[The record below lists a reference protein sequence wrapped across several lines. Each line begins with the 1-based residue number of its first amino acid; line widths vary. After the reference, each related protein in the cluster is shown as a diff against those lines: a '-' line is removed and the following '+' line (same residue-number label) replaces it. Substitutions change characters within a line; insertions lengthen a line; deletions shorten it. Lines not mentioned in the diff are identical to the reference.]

1 MFYSV
6 SRQDK
11 ARDKILGVIMK
22 VLVTGSTGYVGH
34 YVVKALLAAG
44 HSVVSVSRD
53 AAKSK
58 TASGAK
64 LEVFG
69 NVEYRM
75 GDVSN
80 GNGLKEAM
88 GGVEAVVHLVGIIAE
103 KGLQT
108 FSRVH
113 VDGTRNVLE
122 AAKAAGIKRY
132 LHMSALGA
140 SSNAVSGYSSSK
152 FQAEELVRASGLD
165 WTIFRP
171 SLVFGVG
178 DDFFGHVLKNLVS
191 QAPIVPQIGDGM
203 FLFRPIWVGDVAAS
217 FVQALAK
224 PDTIG
229 KIFDLV
235 GPKEFT
241 FKELSALMQ
250 TVLGLKK
257 PVVAVPLPIMDIM
270 VPIMNIVPTIAPIT
284 KDQYAMMKAGNTG
297 NPDIMNQ
304 NFKLEQRKLETEL
317 PSILGK

>member
-1 MFYSV
+1 
-6 SRQDK
+6 
-11 ARDKILGVIMK
+11 MK

-34 YVVKALLAAG
+34 YVVKALLEAG

-58 TASGAK
+58 AASGAK
-64 LEVFG
+64 LEIFG

-88 GGVEAVVHLVGIIAE
+88 NGVEAVVHLVGIIAE

-108 FSRVH
+108 FARVH

-132 LHMSALGA
+132 VHMSALGA
-140 SSNAVSGYSSSK
+140 SANAISGYSSSK
-152 FQAEELVRASGLD
+152 FQAEELVRASNLD

-203 FLFRPIWVGDVAAS
+203 FLFRPIWVGDVAQC

-224 PDTIG
+224 ADTIG

-250 TVLGLKK
+250 SVLGIKK
-257 PVVAVPLPIMDIM
+257 PVVAVPMPIMDIM
-270 VPIMNIVPTIAPIT
+270 VPLMNIVPAIAPIT

-297 NPDIMNQ
+297 NPEIMNQ
-304 NFKLEQRKLETEL
+304 NFQLEQRKLETEL
-317 PSILGK
+317 PSILVK

>member
-1 MFYSV
+1 
-6 SRQDK
+6 
-11 ARDKILGVIMK
+11 MK

-53 AAKSK
+53 AGKTK

-88 GGVEAVVHLVGIIAE
+88 NGVEAVVHLVGIIAE

-122 AAKAAGIKRY
+122 ATKAAGVKRY

-217 FVQALAK
+217 FKQSLEK

-235 GPKEFT
+235 GPKEFS

-270 VPIMNIVPTIAPIT
+270 VPIMNIVPAIAPIT

-297 NPDIMNQ
+297 NPEIMNQ

>member
-1 MFYSV
+1 
-6 SRQDK
+6 
-11 ARDKILGVIMK
+11 MK

-53 AAKSK
+53 AGKTK
-58 TASGAK
+58 TASGAQ
-64 LEVFG
+64 LEIFG
-69 NVEYRM
+69 NVEYRQ

-88 GGVEAVVHLVGIIAE
+88 NGVQAVVHLVGIIAE

-108 FSRVH
+108 FARVH
-113 VDGTRNVLE
+113 VEGTRNVLE
-122 AAKAAGIKRY
+122 AAKAAGVKRY

-140 SSNAVSGYSSSK
+140 SANAVSGYSSSK
-152 FQAEELVRASGLD
+152 FQAEELVRASNLD

-203 FLFRPIWVGDVAAS
+203 FLFRPIWVGDVAQCFA
-217 FVQALAK
+217 QALEK
-224 PDTIG
+224 PDTVG
-229 KIFDLV
+229 KIFELV

-257 PVVAVPLPIMDIM
+257 PVVPVPLPIMDIM
-270 VPIMNIVPTIAPIT
+270 VPLMNVIPAIAPIT

-297 NPDIMNQ
+297 NPETMKKTFQ
-304 NFKLEQRKLETEL
+304 LEQRKLETEL
-317 PSILGK
+317 PAILGK

>member
-1 MFYSV
+1 
-6 SRQDK
+6 
-11 ARDKILGVIMK
+11 MK

-34 YVVKALLAAG
+34 YVVKALLEAG

-58 TASGAK
+58 AASGAK
-64 LEVFG
+64 LEIFG

-80 GNGLKEAM
+80 GNGLREAM
-88 GGVEAVVHLVGIIAE
+88 NGVEAVVHLVGIIAE

-108 FSRVH
+108 FARVH

-132 LHMSALGA
+132 VHMSALGA
-140 SSNAVSGYSSSK
+140 SANAVSGYSSSK
-152 FQAEELVRASGLD
+152 FQAEELVRASNLD

-203 FLFRPIWVGDVAAS
+203 FLFRPIWVGDVAQC

-250 TVLGLKK
+250 SVLGIKK
-257 PVVAVPLPIMDIM
+257 PVVAVPMLIMDIM
-270 VPIMNIVPTIAPIT
+270 VPLMNIVPAIAPIT

-297 NPDIMNQ
+297 NPEIMNQ
-304 NFKLEQRKLETEL
+304 NFQLEQRKLETEL
-317 PSILGK
+317 PSILVK

>member
-1 MFYSV
+1 
-6 SRQDK
+6 
-11 ARDKILGVIMK
+11 MK

-34 YVVKALLAAG
+34 YVVKALLEAG

-58 TASGAK
+58 AASGAK
-64 LEVFG
+64 LEIFG

-75 GDVSN
+75 GDISN

-88 GGVEAVVHLVGIIAE
+88 NGVEAVVHLVGIIAE

-108 FSRVH
+108 FARVH
-113 VDGTRNVLE
+113 VEGTRNVLE
-122 AAKAAGIKRY
+122 AAKAAGVKRY
-132 LHMSALGA
+132 VHMSALGA
-140 SSNAVSGYSSSK
+140 SATAVSGYSSSK
-152 FQAEELVRASGLD
+152 FQAEELVRGSNLD

-203 FLFRPIWVGDVAAS
+203 FLFRPIWVGDVAQC
-217 FVQALAK
+217 FVQALSK

-229 KIFDLV
+229 KIYDLV

-257 PVVAVPLPIMDIM
+257 SVVAVPLPIMDIM
-270 VPIMNIVPTIAPIT
+270 VPIMNIVPAIAPIT

-297 NPDIMNQ
+297 NPENMNKTFQ
-304 NFKLEQRKLETEL
+304 LEGRKLETEL
-317 PSILGK
+317 PAILGK

>member
-1 MFYSV
+1 
-6 SRQDK
+6 
-11 ARDKILGVIMK
+11 MK

-34 YVVKALLAAG
+34 YVVKALLEAG
-44 HSVVSVSRD
+44 HSVVSLSRD
-53 AAKSK
+53 AAKTK

-64 LEVFG
+64 LEIFG

-75 GDVSN
+75 GDIGNSNVSTQSN
-80 GNGLKEAM
+80 GGNGLKEAM
-88 GGVEAVVHLVGIIAE
+88 NGVDAVIHLVGIIAE

-108 FSRVH
+108 FQRVH
-113 VDGTRNVLE
+113 IDGTRNVLE
-122 AAKAAGIKRY
+122 AAKAAGVKRY

-140 SSNAVSGYSSSK
+140 SATAVSGYSSSK
-152 FQAEELVRASGLD
+152 FKAEELVRNSKLD

-203 FLFRPIWVGDVAAS
+203 FLFRPIWVGDVAQC
-217 FVQALAK
+217 FVQALTNPA
-224 PDTIG
+224 TSAQ
-229 KIFDLV
+229 IFDLV
-235 GPKEFT
+235 GPKEYT

-250 TVLGLKK
+250 TVLGIKK
-257 PVVAVPLPIMDIM
+257 PVVPVPLPIMDIM
-270 VPIMNIVPTIAPIT
+270 VPLMNIVPAIAPIT
-284 KDQYAMMKAGNTG
+284 KDQYAMLKAGNTG

-317 PSILGK
+317 PAILGK

>member
-1 MFYSV
+1 
-6 SRQDK
+6 
-11 ARDKILGVIMK
+11 MK

-34 YVVKALLAAG
+34 YVSKALLEAG
-44 HSVVSVSRD
+44 HSVVSLSRD
-53 AAKSK
+53 AGTTK

-64 LEVFG
+64 LEIFG

-88 GGVEAVVHLVGIIAE
+88 NGVEAVVHLVGIIAE

-122 AAKAAGIKRY
+122 AAKAAGVKRY

-178 DDFFGHVLKNLVS
+178 DDFFGHVLKNLVT

-203 FLFRPIWVGDVAAS
+203 FLFRPIWVGDVAQS
-217 FVQALAK
+217 FVQALSK
-224 PDTIG
+224 PDTIA

-235 GPKEFT
+235 GPTEYT

-257 PVVAVPLPIMDIM
+257 PVVAVPLPLMDIM
-270 VPIMNIVPTIAPIT
+270 VPIMNIVPAIAPIT

-304 NFKLEQRKLETEL
+304 NFQLEQRKLEQEL
-317 PSILGK
+317 PAILGK

>member
-1 MFYSV
+1 
-6 SRQDK
+6 
-11 ARDKILGVIMK
+11 MK

-34 YVVKALLAAG
+34 YVVKALLEAG

-64 LEVFG
+64 LEIFK
-69 NVEYRM
+69 NVEYRQADI
-75 GDVSN
+75 GNIRADVGG

-88 GGVEAVVHLVGIIAE
+88 NGVDAVLHLVGIIAE

-108 FSRVH
+108 FARVH

-122 AAKAAGIKRY
+122 AAKAAGVKRY

-152 FQAEELVRASGLD
+152 FQAEELVRASNLD

-203 FLFRPIWVGDVAAS
+203 FLFRPIWVGDVAQC

-224 PDTIG
+224 PETSA

-250 TVLGLKK
+250 TVLGIKK

-270 VPIMNIVPTIAPIT
+270 VPLMNIVPAIAPIT

-304 NFKLEQRKLETEL
+304 NFKLEHRKLETEL
-317 PSILGK
+317 PVILGK

>member
-1 MFYSV
+1 M
-6 SRQDK
+6 
-11 ARDKILGVIMK
+11 KI
-22 VLVTGSTGYVGH
+22 LVTGSTGYVGH
-34 YVVKALLAAG
+34 YVVKALLEAG

-53 AAKSK
+53 AGKTK

-64 LEVFG
+64 LEIFG

-88 GGVEAVVHLVGIIAE
+88 NGVEAVVHLVGIIAE

-108 FSRVH
+108 FQRVH
-113 VDGTRNVLE
+113 VEGTRNVLE
-122 AAKAAGIKRY
+122 AAKAAGVKRY
-132 LHMSALGA
+132 VHMSALGA
-140 SSNAVSGYSSSK
+140 SNNAVSGYSSSK
-152 FQAEELVRASGLD
+152 FQAEELVRASSLD

-203 FLFRPIWVGDVAAS
+203 FLFRPIWVGDVAQC

-250 TVLGLKK
+250 TVLGIKK
-257 PVVAVPLPIMDIM
+257 SVVAVPLPIMDIM
-270 VPIMNIVPTIAPIT
+270 VPLMNIVPAIAPIT

-297 NPDIMNQ
+297 NPEIMNKTFQ
-304 NFKLEQRKLETEL
+304 LEQRKLETEL
-317 PSILGK
+317 PVILGK

>member
-1 MFYSV
+1 
-6 SRQDK
+6 
-11 ARDKILGVIMK
+11 MK

-34 YVVKALLAAG
+34 YVVKALLEAG

-69 NVEYRM
+69 NVEYLM
-75 GDVSN
+75 GDIAN

-88 GGVEAVVHLVGIIAE
+88 TGVDAVVHLVGIIAE
-103 KGLQT
+103 KGVQT
-108 FSRVH
+108 FQRVH
-113 VDGTRNVLE
+113 IDGTRNVLE
-122 AAKAAGIKRY
+122 AAKAAGVKRY

-140 SSNAVSGYSSSK
+140 SANAISGYSSSK
-152 FQAEELVRASGLD
+152 FQAEELVRASSLD

-178 DDFFGHVLKNLVS
+178 DDFFGHVLRNLVS
-191 QAPIVPQIGDGM
+191 QAPVVPQIGDGM
-203 FLFRPIWVGDVAAS
+203 FLFRPIWVGDVSAS
-217 FVQALAK
+217 FVQSLTK
-224 PDTIG
+224 PETIG

-250 TVLGLKK
+250 TVLGSKK
-257 PVVAVPLPIMDIM
+257 PVVAVPIAIMDIL
-270 VPIMNIVPTIAPIT
+270 VPIMNLVPALAPIT
-284 KDQYAMMKAGNTG
+284 KDQYAMLKAGNTAS
-297 NPDIMNQ
+297 PETMNQ
-304 NFKLEQRKLETEL
+304 IFKLEQRKLEQEL

>member
-1 MFYSV
+1 
-6 SRQDK
+6 
-11 ARDKILGVIMK
+11 MK

-53 AAKSK
+53 AGKTK

-64 LEVFG
+64 LEIFG
-69 NVEYRM
+69 NVDYRM

-88 GGVEAVVHLVGIIAE
+88 NGVDAVVHLVGIIAE

-108 FSRVH
+108 FARVH
-113 VDGTRNVLE
+113 VEGTRNVLE
-122 AAKAAGIKRY
+122 AAKAAGVKRY

-140 SSNAVSGYSSSK
+140 SANAISGYSSSK
-152 FQAEELVRASGLD
+152 FQAEELVRASSLD

-203 FLFRPIWVGDVAAS
+203 FLFRPIWVGDVAQC
-217 FVQALAK
+217 FVQALTK

-270 VPIMNIVPTIAPIT
+270 VPLMNIVPAIAPIT

-297 NPDIMNQ
+297 NPETMNQ
-304 NFKLEQRKLETEL
+304 TFDLEQRKLETEL
-317 PSILGK
+317 PAILEK

>member
-1 MFYSV
+1 
-6 SRQDK
+6 
-11 ARDKILGVIMK
+11 MK

-34 YVVKALLAAG
+34 YVVKALLEAG

-64 LEVFG
+64 LEIFG
-69 NVEYRM
+69 NVEYRQADI
-75 GDVSN
+75 GNSN
-80 GNGLKEAM
+80 MSSQAGGSNGLKEAM
-88 GGVEAVVHLVGIIAE
+88 SGVEAVVHLVGVIAE

-108 FSRVH
+108 FQRVH

-122 AAKAAGIKRY
+122 AAKAAGVKRY

-140 SSNAVSGYSSSK
+140 SATAVSGYSSSK
-152 FQAEELVRASGLD
+152 FQAEELVRNSKLD

-171 SLVFGVG
+171 SLVFGIG

-191 QAPIVPQIGDGM
+191 QAPVVPQIGDGM
-203 FLFRPIWVGDVAAS
+203 FLFRPIWVGDVAQC
-217 FVQALAK
+217 FVQALAN
-224 PDTIG
+224 PATSA

-235 GPKEFT
+235 GPTEYT

-250 TVLGLKK
+250 TVLGIKK
-257 PVVAVPLPIMDIM
+257 PVVPVPLPIMDIM
-270 VPIMNIVPTIAPIT
+270 VPLMNLVPAIAPIT
-284 KDQYAMMKAGNTG
+284 KDQYAMLKAGNTG
-297 NPDIMNQ
+297 NPEIMNQ
-304 NFKLEQRKLETEL
+304 NFKLEQRKLEQEL

>member
-1 MFYSV
+1 
-6 SRQDK
+6 
-11 ARDKILGVIMK
+11 MK

-34 YVVKALLAAG
+34 YVVKALLEAG

-58 TASGAK
+58 AASGAK
-64 LEVFG
+64 LEIFG

-88 GGVEAVVHLVGIIAE
+88 NGVEAVVHLVGIIAE

-108 FSRVH
+108 FARVH

-132 LHMSALGA
+132 VHMSALGA
-140 SSNAVSGYSSSK
+140 SANAVSGYSSSK
-152 FQAEELVRASGLD
+152 FQAEELVRASNLD

-203 FLFRPIWVGDVAAS
+203 FLFRPIWVGDVAQC

-250 TVLGLKK
+250 SVLGIKK
-257 PVVAVPLPIMDIM
+257 PVVAVPMPIMDIM
-270 VPIMNIVPTIAPIT
+270 VPLMNIVPAIAPIT

-297 NPDIMNQ
+297 NPEIMNQ
-304 NFKLEQRKLETEL
+304 NFQLEQRKLETEL
-317 PSILGK
+317 PSILVK